1 MTTLEGATENTTQPH
16 LPQPM
21 SLRELHEKVAQ
32 RTLLGDAVRRFSRNR
47 LAMLGLVVAVILL
60 ALAVF
65 ADVIAPYPYDA
76 ADFSKPASELPF
88 IDPAHILGTDNVGRD
103 YMTRLIY
110 GARTSMFIG
119 LSVPIIAFTIGV
131 TLGALSG
138 YRGGAID
145 FFLQRLVEVVTA
157 IPPLLFALFMLS
169 VTGASIGNVILI
181 LSATAWLDPL
191 RLTRAQFLTFREREF
206 VLAAR
211 ALGASNLRIALT
223 HILPNALAPLLVQ
236 FTLAVPLAIFAE
248 AGLSFLGL
256 GITEPTASWGKMVVG
271 GVGSSIQV
279 YYHLALF
286 PTIAVALTMLS
297 FSFIGDGL
305 QEALNPEH
313 LR

>member
-1 MTTLEGATENTTQPH
+1 MATLGNIENTSH
-16 LPQPM
+16 PQPI
-21 SLRELHEKVAQ
+21 SLRESSPKDFAQ
-32 RTLLGDAVRRFSRNR
+32 RSLIGDAARRFARNR
-47 LAMLGLVVAVILL
+47 LAIFGLIIAAGMLF
-60 ALAVF
+60 LAVF

-76 ADFSKPASELPF
+76 ADLTQPANALPF
-88 IDPAHILGTDNVGRD
+88 TNPAHPLGTDNISRD
-103 YMTRLIY
+103 YLTRLIY
-110 GARTSMFIG
+110 GARTSMLVG
-119 LSVPIIAFTIGV
+119 LSVPLIAFTIGI

-157 IPPLLFALFMLS
+157 IPPLLLALFVLS
-169 VTGASIGNVILI
+169 VTGASIINVILI
-181 LSATAWLDPL
+181 LSATSWLDPL
-191 RLTRAQFLTFREREF
+191 RMTRAQFLAFRERDF

-211 ALGASNLRIALT
+211 ALGASDIRIALT
-223 HILPNALAPLLVQ
+223 HILPNALSPLLVQ

-256 GITEPTASWGKMVVG
+256 GITEPTASWGKMVG
-271 GVGSSIQV
+271 AGVGSSIQV

-305 QEALNPEH
+305 QEALNPEYS
-313 LR
+313 R